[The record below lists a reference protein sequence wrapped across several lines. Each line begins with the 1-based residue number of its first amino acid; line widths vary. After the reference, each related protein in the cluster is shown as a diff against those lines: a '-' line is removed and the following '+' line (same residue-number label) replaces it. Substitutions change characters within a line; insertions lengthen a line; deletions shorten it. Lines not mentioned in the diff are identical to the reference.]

1 MVGSSNG
8 CVRFYDD
15 QYRIEAWFE
24 DIDLGSI
31 HTISFSNI
39 QEDGGSPVADS
50 RATNDKLRDYK
61 SFVCNDFIVIDDNAR
76 ISLLKASQF
85 EKIDRE
91 EKKGVVLLESIV
103 APIVCSAIR
112 PYSNTLVISCENG
125 TIYKW
130 NFVEKPKSI
139 SVLRKFED
147 VPTCITFSSK
157 GKYMA
162 VATRVG
168 SIHIYEVEIDEW
180 QASPLLVA

>member
-31 HTISFSNI
+31 HTISFSDL
-39 QEDGGSPVADS
+39 QEDSANSPPIGDS
-50 RATNDKLRDYK
+50 RISNDKLRDYK
-61 SFVCNDFIVIDDNAR
+61 NFVCNDFIVIDDNAR

-91 EKKGVVLLESIV
+91 EKKGQVLLESIV

-112 PYSNTLVISCENG
+112 PYSNTLVISC
-125 TIYKW
+125 
-130 NFVEKPKSI
+130 
-139 SVLRKFED
+139 
-147 VPTCITFSSK
+147 
-157 GKYMA
+157 
-162 VATRVG
+162 
-168 SIHIYEVEIDEW
+168 
-180 QASPLLVA
+180 